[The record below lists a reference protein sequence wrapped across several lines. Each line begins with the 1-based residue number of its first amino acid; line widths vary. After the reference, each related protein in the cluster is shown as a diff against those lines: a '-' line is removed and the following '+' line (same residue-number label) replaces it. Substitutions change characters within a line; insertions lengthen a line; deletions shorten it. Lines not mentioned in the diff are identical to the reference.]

1 MYYMYNWASLYGV
14 VSLVPALFCLVH
26 LCLVRPLFW
35 WYALAEILLA
45 WIILV
50 NQLQA
55 LLYFFL
61 FLSLWL
67 IVALL
72 LQVYSPGLLLRRL
85 PALGL
90 CGAGGLGFTLGHT
103 WYVAEAGFHLAREP
117 HSYQAFSATWT
128 ELLPVRL
135 LAGMWWNTAPLDFW
149 VRDGSMVFFPIVVLG
164 VILAAAFCAR
174 RLFSRTYGALAIL
187 LGILVIHCF
196 VYPLHYPL
204 YLLHVPLYN
213 LNWEHWR
220 VVYILYF
227 ALSIATAVSITVLT
241 DRREMKSRGFFAV
254 LFGAAACAYA
264 LGSLLSPTTRGGRVV
279 LPVTAM
285 LGLAVLSHG
294 CWRRLSRAHVLL
306 LGALIVAACLYLPMT
321 RVPFYD
327 ARLDQDSEGTPS
339 TPDSLTRTMRLI
351 RFDEISRPNGEYL
364 WFNDSVMAMFSRNG
378 VTGYDTA
385 LQRNEARLFSCF
397 YSPNLQNY
405 RDRTSWLR
413 YGVQSSIVWPEA
425 EGILTVP
432 DSLGPVNQARLQLLG
447 ISSLLWERPI
457 GNLEPPHWDAR
468 FRLWDHSFP
477 SSSPVSVL
485 PDAGTPDIATLFS
498 HAADATLADRLL
510 RQRLAAPL
518 YFDDK
523 TGRYRAELPQGTG
536 LIAVTYNLPRF
547 YSAFLNG
554 AAVSAEPSE
563 LPFLFIRKKSPAP
576 AILELRPETAGIW
589 IRTLIGL
596 SLGCLA
602 MAAQKWTC
610 ARANPPRR
618 SKK

>member
-1 MYYMYNWASLYGV
+1 
-14 VSLVPALFCLVH
+14 
-26 LCLVRPLFW
+26 
-35 WYALAEILLA
+35 
-45 WIILV
+45 
-50 NQLQA
+50 
-55 LLYFFL
+55 
-61 FLSLWL
+61 
-67 IVALL
+67 
-72 LQVYSPGLLLRRL
+72 
-85 PALGL
+85 
-90 CGAGGLGFTLGHT
+90 
-103 WYVAEAGFHLAREP
+103 
-117 HSYQAFSATWT
+117 
-128 ELLPVRL
+128 
-135 LAGMWWNTAPLDFW
+135 
-149 VRDGSMVFFPIVVLG
+149 
-164 VILAAAFCAR
+164 
-174 RLFSRTYGALAIL
+174 
-187 LGILVIHCF
+187 
-196 VYPLHYPL
+196 
-204 YLLHVPLYN
+204 
-213 LNWEHWR
+213 
-220 VVYILYF
+220 
-227 ALSIATAVSITVLT
+227 
-241 DRREMKSRGFFAV
+241 
-254 LFGAAACAYA
+254 
-264 LGSLLSPTTRGGRVV
+264 
-279 LPVTAM
+279 
-285 LGLAVLSHG
+285 
-294 CWRRLSRAHVLL
+294 
-306 LGALIVAACLYLPMT
+306 
-321 RVPFYD
+321 
-327 ARLDQDSEGTPS
+327 
-339 TPDSLTRTMRLI
+339 MRLI

-554 AAVSAEPSE
+554 AAVSAEPLGAS
-563 LPFLFIRKKSPAP
+563 ISVY
-576 AILELRPETAGIW
+576 PEKI
-589 IRTLIGL
+589 
-596 SLGCLA
+596 
-602 MAAQKWTC
+602 
-610 ARANPPRR
+610 ARAGDPGVETRNGGNLDQNSHRAIVGMPGYGRAEVDLCKSESTAAIQKVKVHDSPIRGAPLL
-618 SKK
+618 